1 MKGSKYMDE
10 KQHFFHIVSQTSR
23 KFTKKFNERVSP
35 TGLFSAQWA
44 VIFRINQTGS
54 CTQTELC
61 QYLNVESPTMTRTLT
76 RMETMGWIIRTEGKD
91 RREKLISLS
100 ETAIKMIPV
109 WQEEVDTFEEKTL
122 EGINEEELHQAFQVL
137 QQIIKNLD

>member
-1 MKGSKYMDE
+1 MDE

-54 CTQTELC
+54 CTQT
-61 QYLNVESPTMTRTLT
+61 ESPTMTRTLT

-122 EGINEEELHQAFQVL
+122 EGINEDDLHQAFQVL

>member
-1 MKGSKYMDE
+1 
-10 KQHFFHIVSQTSR
+10 
-23 KFTKKFNERVSP
+23 
-35 TGLFSAQWA
+35 
-44 VIFRINQTGS
+44 
-54 CTQTELC
+54 
-61 QYLNVESPTMTRTLT
+61 MTRTLT

-122 EGINEEELHQAFQVL
+122 EGISEDDLHQAFQVL

>member
-1 MKGSKYMDE
+1 
-10 KQHFFHIVSQTSR
+10 
-23 KFTKKFNERVSP
+23 
-35 TGLFSAQWA
+35 
-44 VIFRINQTGS
+44 
-54 CTQTELC
+54 
-61 QYLNVESPTMTRTLT
+61 MTRTLT

-122 EGINEEELHQAFQVL
+122 EDINEDDLHQAFEVL
-137 QQIIKNLD
+137 QKIIKNLD

>member
-1 MKGSKYMDE
+1 MDE
-10 KQHFFHIVSQTSR
+10 KQHFFHTVSQTAR
-23 KFTKKFNERVSP
+23 KFSKTFNARVSP

-44 VIFRINQTGS
+44 VIFRLNETGP

-100 ETAIKMIPV
+100 NTALEMIPS
-109 WQEEVDTFEEKTL
+109 WQEEVHTFEEKAL
-122 EGINEEELHQAFQVL
+122 QNIDEEELHHAFQVL
-137 QQIIKNLD
+137 QTVLKNLDS

>member
-1 MKGSKYMDE
+1 
-10 KQHFFHIVSQTSR
+10 
-23 KFTKKFNERVSP
+23 
-35 TGLFSAQWA
+35 A

-122 EGINEEELHQAFQVL
+122 EGIN
-137 QQIIKNLD
+137 

>member
-1 MKGSKYMDE
+1 MDV

-35 TGLFSAQWA
+35 TVLFSAQWA
-44 VIFRINQTGS
+44 AIFRIKQTGP

-61 QYLNVESPTMTRTLT
+61 HYLNVESPTMTRTLT

-100 ETAIKMIPV
+100 ETAMELIPV
-109 WQEEVDTFEEKTL
+109 WQEEVDTFEEKAL
-122 EGINEEELHQAFQVL
+122 EGISEDDLQQAFQVL
-137 QQIIKNLD
+137 QQIIKNLDD

>member
-1 MKGSKYMDE
+1 MTE

-44 VIFRINQTGS
+44 VIFQVHQTGP

-100 ETAIKMIPV
+100 HTAMEMIPV

-122 EGINEEELHQAFQVL
+122 QNVSEEELHRAFQVL
-137 QQIIKNLD
+137 QTVIKNLDN

>member
-1 MKGSKYMDE
+1 MDE
-10 KQHFFHIVSQTSR
+10 KQHFFTLSARLLGSLR
-23 KFTKKFNERVSP
+23 RNLMNVSP

-76 RMETMGWIIRTEGKD
+76 RMETMGWIIHY
-91 RREKLISLS
+91 RRKRS
-100 ETAIKMIPV
+100 P
-109 WQEEVDTFEEKTL
+109 
-122 EGINEEELHQAFQVL
+122 
-137 QQIIKNLD
+137 